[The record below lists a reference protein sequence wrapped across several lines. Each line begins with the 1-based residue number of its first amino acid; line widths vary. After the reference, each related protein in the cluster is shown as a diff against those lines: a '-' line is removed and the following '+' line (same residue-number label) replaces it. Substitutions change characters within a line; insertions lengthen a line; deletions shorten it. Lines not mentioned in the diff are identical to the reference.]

1 MYVHEFGDNGSNQQ
15 IRFPDLNS
23 SLNEGYR
30 GGDSLYVNDGKLY
43 REFPFFSTK
52 DSASAN
58 KPKTRKLEYSLKN
71 NSLQF
76 KEIKEEAKKEV
87 KKP

>member
-1 MYVHEFGDNGSNQQ
+1 
-15 IRFPDLNS
+15 
-23 SLNEGYR
+23 
-30 GGDSLYVNDGKLY
+30 LYVNDGKLY